1 MSTFRYPKNKGSFTT
16 KPHFIKQRIRYDEPA
31 PASAFAMADDVPQK
45 EIPRL
50 RYPEELSKES
60 FERDFAAKSEPAT
73 WMFFSL
79 FHFWV
84 SFVFLTF
91 FFT

>member
-1 MSTFRYPKNKGSFTT
+1 MFNETP
-16 KPHFIKQRIRYDEPA
+16 PHQRIQKIWAFR
-31 PASAFAMADDVPQK
+31 ASYLTAMADVPQK

-73 WMFFSL
+73 WICKD
-79 FHFWV
+79 
-84 SFVFLTF
+84 FVGQVLWFTP

>member
-1 MSTFRYPKNKGSFTT
+1 
-16 KPHFIKQRIRYDEPA
+16 
-31 PASAFAMADDVPQK
+31 MADVPFRK

-73 WMFFSL
+73 WICKDFC
-79 FHFWV
+79 WA
-84 SFVFLTF
+84 SFVFYTF
-91 FFT
+91 IYLNGILVTMKSSLEGILFHLFQPSKKQIKVSM